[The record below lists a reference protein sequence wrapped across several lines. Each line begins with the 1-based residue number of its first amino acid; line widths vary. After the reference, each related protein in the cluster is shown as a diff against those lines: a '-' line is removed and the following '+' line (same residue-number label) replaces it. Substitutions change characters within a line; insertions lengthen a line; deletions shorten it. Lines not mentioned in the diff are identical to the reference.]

1 MNEIKKKNM
10 KQKPNVT
17 VSRAWSWTAPMQNV
31 WDMKWKKSENASHLI
46 CCAPLRMRLQLETG
60 VRSIASAENWS
71 KSQISSGN
79 ITRIYL
85 PWNKNKIITIIAALQ
100 CKMALRCSENNTNNC
115 CQWLRY
121 HYITLYSTSSWAIF
135 SSVPLNSIINSLAV
149 DCRFLFWLS
158 MNKIEIYANGMFI
171 RPWGGVLH
179 GN

>member
-1 MNEIKKKNM
+1 MISNICFFHFFYRGSELSDVSIIKRMRDVEVLALRWVLFFYQHFGRNVWKSEVMQSWYFPSNSIISLLIHMNEIEKKNI

-31 WDMKWKKSENASHLI
+31 WNMKWKKSENAFHLI

-85 PWNKNKIITIIAALQ
+85 PWNKNKTITII
-100 CKMALRCSENNTNNC
+100 T
-115 CQWLRY
+115 
-121 HYITLYSTSSWAIF
+121 
-135 SSVPLNSIINSLAV
+135 
-149 DCRFLFWLS
+149 
-158 MNKIEIYANGMFI
+158 
-171 RPWGGVLH
+171 
-179 GN
+179 

>member
-1 MNEIKKKNM
+1 MISNICFFHFFYRGSELSDVSIIKRMRDVEVLALRWVLFFYQHFGRYVWKSEVMQSWYFPSNSIISLLIHMNEIEKKNI

-31 WDMKWKKSENASHLI
+31 WDMKWKKSENAFHLI

-85 PWNKNKIITIIAALQ
+85 PWNKNKTITII
-100 CKMALRCSENNTNNC
+100 T
-115 CQWLRY
+115 
-121 HYITLYSTSSWAIF
+121 
-135 SSVPLNSIINSLAV
+135 
-149 DCRFLFWLS
+149 
-158 MNKIEIYANGMFI
+158 
-171 RPWGGVLH
+171 
-179 GN
+179 